1 VISAAARRPGY
12 GRRRWARSAGG
23 EVCVLAGDLAV
34 GLLVVVGV
42 ALVVLSIGWSQM
54 QRRMASPA

>member
-34 GLLVVVGV
+34 GLLVVGV
-42 ALVVLSIGWSQM
+42 ALVVLSIGWSLM

>member
-12 GRRRWARSAGG
+12 RRRRWARSAGG

-34 GLLVVVGV
+34 GLLVVGV
-42 ALVVLSIGWSQM
+42 ALVVLSIGWSLM